1 MNLPTATPTSL
12 EEARRLWPE
21 GFGDFTPALAQ
32 AVEAKGAV
40 RVQGDVS
47 LPALDLCAPLAPGS
61 PLRAL
66 IMSTDPL
73 PAAPALLIVQGAVRV
88 TGAVM
93 GSVTP
98 PGAPVTQLLVFGDA
112 HFGHAVLGTV
122 AVTVTGAL
130 QVDGLL
136 WCGGDGAA
144 DGGPGAS
151 TPPGLRTGGPLS
163 AQVALFTGHYGLHAG
178 ADVSVPYRFGA
189 AHGEHD
195 RAAFSAEPLAAV
207 FEPALVQHL
216 AVGEPSRLDALPDRP
231 ALLAALQAGQPV
243 LRSPEHLAAD
253 LAYDPDLCPG
263 GAMHAAHLRQLLRSR
278 LLDAA
283 HKKAVGWFGATD
295 FMLCRQ
301 HVDEDGDTYTD
312 GLFMTVWKTWDFHLS
327 IDDGT
332 ARQGWWRR
340 LATRWRPPPAPRSD
354 GLTVMHRRYAAGV
367 PGPWEPLMEDGADP
381 AAAQACEACQQS
393 WQGVLDYARKAV
405 AHARAGKPVWR
416 RLVTALSAERIEAL
430 SRLPVFTEQYNDWW
444 DDERNGWWEGD
455 VWVGVRQP
463 CMHQGEPWGLA
474 LKLSWRNG
482 EEAPGDPP
490 DDAHAAYQIDIE
502 ASAPGAPPAVRIA
515 CAQRQSEPRRLLPH
529 HAVDHAARLLRWFL
543 ALEDRLHAAH
553 AALPQATASEQ
564 ERPAP
569 QGG

>member
-1 MNLPTATPTSL
+1 MNPPTAQPISL

-21 GFGDFTPALAQ
+21 GLGEFPEALAQ
-32 AVEAKGAV
+32 AVAATGAV
-40 RVQGDVS
+40 CVQGDVS
-47 LPALDLCAPLAPGS
+47 LPALDLGAPLATQ
-61 PLRAL
+61 AL
-66 IMSTDPL
+66 GTAAQSL
-73 PAAPALLIVQGAVRV
+73 PVAPALLIVQGTLRV
-88 TGAVM
+88 AGAV
-93 GSVTP
+93 T
-98 PGAPVTQLLVFGDA
+98 APVGPAMPLLVCGDA
-112 HFGHAVLGTV
+112 HWGHAVLGST
-122 AVTVTGAL
+122 AATITGAL

-136 WCGGDGAA
+136 WCGGEGAA
-144 DGGPGAS
+144 NDAPGGPA
-151 TPPGLRTGGPLS
+151 PFALRIGGPLS
-163 AQVALFTGHYGLHAG
+163 AQVALFTGRHGLQAG
-178 ADVSVPYRFGA
+178 GDVSVPYRFGA
-189 AHGEHD
+189 AHGDHD

-207 FEPALVQHL
+207 FEPSLIHRL
-216 AVGEPSRLDALPDRP
+216 AVGEPGRLDMLPDRP
-231 ALLAALQAGQPV
+231 ALLAALHAGQAV
-243 LRSPEHLAAD
+243 LRSPEQLAAD
-253 LAYDPDLCPG
+253 LAHDTALCPG

-340 LATRWRPPPAPRSD
+340 LAARWRPTPEPRSD

-367 PGPWEPLMEDGADP
+367 PGPWEPLLEDGADP
-381 AAAQACEACQQS
+381 AAAQACEQA

-405 AHARAGKPVWR
+405 AHARAGEPVWR
-416 RLVTALSAERIEAL
+416 RLVAALSAERIEAL
-430 SRLPVFTEQYNDWW
+430 SQLPVFTERYNDWW

-474 LKLSWRNG
+474 LKLSWRNA

-502 ASAPGAPPAVRIA
+502 ASAPGTPPAVRIA

-543 ALEDRLHAAH
+543 ALEDRLHATHGMQAPAEDTGQEH
-553 AALPQATASEQ
+553 AAPD
-564 ERPAP
+564 R
-569 QGG
+569 G